1 MVVRDGDELNCIFVQ
16 SWQTIAEAT
25 FISAIQNRI
34 ISYIG
39 NKMLLA
45 QVQDSVVGG
54 YYMTRDEVKMDNVI
68 LARILSDCSV
78 SYNLNKYLEQDGIS
92 GKLALSTILPELS
105 Y

>member
-1 MVVRDGDELNCIFVQ
+1 
-16 SWQTIAEAT
+16 
-25 FISAIQNRI
+25 
-34 ISYIG
+34 
-39 NKMLLA
+39 MLLA

-78 SYNLNKYLEQDGIS
+78 PYNLNKYIENGSVS